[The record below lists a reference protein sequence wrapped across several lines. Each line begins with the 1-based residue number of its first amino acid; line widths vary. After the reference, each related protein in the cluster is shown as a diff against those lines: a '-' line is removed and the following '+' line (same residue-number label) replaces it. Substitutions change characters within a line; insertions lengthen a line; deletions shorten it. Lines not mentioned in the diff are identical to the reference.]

1 MGLFTRQGDLIDST
15 TRLEDV
21 LDAALR
27 VSEIAASN
35 SALNDSLDHLLRSA
49 VDLLGADEGA
59 MLLLD
64 DDGRALVLEAF
75 YGAQAGAVRGQ
86 RVGVADGV
94 VGRVLATV
102 RPLLLEGPD
111 AAAWPRP
118 PGIDTPVASG
128 ALVPLRV
135 QGRCIGVLALAMNRG
150 HASFTEEDLRVA
162 QLFADQ
168 AAGVIFRAS
177 LHQRAEQ
184 RSSDLTALVE
194 SSRGLVGALD
204 VDALLQRVL
213 DGAARLAG
221 AASGFAC
228 LFKSDDT
235 ASIDRGVFRGLGKP
249 AIARLAVLPEVRAAA
264 GLAQVV
270 GFEGGEDGTGVVL
283 GLRTGRGTAGA
294 VVLLADADLIAERTG
309 VLHAFA
315 QQAAL
320 ALGGA
325 ELHGEVRRKE
335 QELATII
342 DGVPNPI
349 ILVDEDKR
357 IVALNPAAEQV
368 FHVSSTFCQGA
379 PAEGTLSHE
388 GVEALLTGEGDVV
401 GEVEAGISLHTYKVR
416 AGDVRM
422 PDRVVGRLLIMDDVT
437 SEREASQIQRD
448 FVAMIGHELRTP
460 LTVVKGFARTLL
472 RKVDSTSTEQM
483 SEMLSTIDT
492 KAGQLEHLIEDLL
505 YVSRIESREASLRIE
520 ELDFGNLV
528 EAVAGEL
535 VREHADREVQLDMRE
550 DLIWPCDESKLVMI
564 LRHLIENALKYSE
577 APSPVVVRA
586 IDDEE
591 ELRIDVVDRGVGI
604 VSTDLPHIFKRF
616 RQVDSTSTREHGG
629 AGVGLYLT
637 AQLVRAHGGR
647 IWADSIWGKGSTFS
661 ISLPRHAAQ
670 RKVVRVRRS
679 DQPQTLAQ

>member
-1 MGLFTRQGDLIDST
+1 
-15 TRLEDV
+15 
-21 LDAALR
+21 
-27 VSEIAASN
+27 
-35 SALNDSLDHLLRSA
+35 
-49 VDLLGADEGA
+49 
-59 MLLLD
+59 
-64 DDGRALVLEAF
+64 
-75 YGAQAGAVRGQ
+75 
-86 RVGVADGV
+86 
-94 VGRVLATV
+94 
-102 RPLLLEGPD
+102 
-111 AAAWPRP
+111 
-118 PGIDTPVASG
+118 
-128 ALVPLRV
+128 
-135 QGRCIGVLALAMNRG
+135 
-150 HASFTEEDLRVA
+150 
-162 QLFADQ
+162 
-168 AAGVIFRAS
+168 VIFRAR
-177 LHQRAEQ
+177 LHERAVQ

-194 SSRGLVGALD
+194 SSRGLVGTLELD
-204 VDALLQRVL
+204 TLLQRVL
-213 DGAARLAG
+213 DGGSRLAG

-228 LFKSDDT
+228 LFK
-235 ASIDRGVFRGLGKP
+235 AEEAAIERGVFRGLGKP
-249 AIARLAVLPEVRAAA
+249 AIARLVALPEVRIAA
-264 GLAQVV
+264 GQSQVLA
-270 GFEGGEDGTGVVL
+270 FEGGEDGAGVVL
-283 GLRTGRGTAGA
+283 GLRTGRGTPGA
-294 VVLLADADLIAERTG
+294 IVLLADPDLVAERSG
-309 VLHAFA
+309 VLAAFA

-349 ILVDEDKR
+349 ILVDEKKR

-379 PAEGTLSHE
+379 TVAGTLSHE

-401 GEVEAGISLHTYKVR
+401 GEVEAGAALHTYKVR

-460 LTVVKGFARTLL
+460 LTVVKGFAKTLL
-472 RKVDSTSTEQM
+472 RKVDTTSPEQM
-483 SEMLSTIDT
+483 SEMLTTIDL
-492 KAGQLEHLIEDLL
+492 KAVQLEHLIEDLL

-520 ELDFGNLV
+520 ELDFGGLV
-528 EAVAGEL
+528 ESVAGEL
-535 VREHADREVQLDMRE
+535 VREHADREVQLDMPE
-550 DLIWPCDESKLVMI
+550 ELMWPCDESKLVMI

-577 APSPVVVRA
+577 APGPVTVRA
-586 IDDEE
+586 TEDDE

-604 VSTDLPHIFKRF
+604 VSSDLPHIFKRF

-670 RKVVRVRRS
+670 KKVVRLRQS
-679 DQPQTLAQ
+679 DQPQSLAN